1 MLDALTEEITVD
13 AAGDDEKLWAFR
25 QGLEEHIPVPCD
37 AFVIREPVSVFD
49 FQYDGNARRGVTA
62 TCCRADGDEYVVS
75 AVDVQLSP
83 RTNGD
88 RYVDTRSKRRW

>member
-1 MLDALTEEITVD
+1 MLDALIEEITVD
-13 AAGDDEKLWAFR
+13 AAGDNEKLWRFGRASKS
-25 QGLEEHIPVPCD
+25 ICPPCD

-49 FQYDGNARRGVTA
+49 FQYEGNARRGVTT

-75 AVDVQLSP
+75 AVDIQLSP
-83 RTNGD
+83 RTNGE